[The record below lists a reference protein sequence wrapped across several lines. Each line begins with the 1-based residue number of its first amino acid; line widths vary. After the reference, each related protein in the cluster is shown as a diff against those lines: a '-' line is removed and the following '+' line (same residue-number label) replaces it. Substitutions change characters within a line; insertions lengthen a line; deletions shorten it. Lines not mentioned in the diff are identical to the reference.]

1 MIIDLYS
8 ILIKILYTLGA
19 GIIFMQL
26 LGNNTL
32 VSLLFYLT
40 FVVVFALWILFE
52 IKNLDKNGLF
62 GMLAIILPVIAVL
75 FNAMVQNANL
85 SFEYFKKLMMFATT
99 IMFFRVA
106 SKLTIKKSD
115 ILYIQKLISAIA
127 IAFIVVFFVNP
138 IEIYRFRGYITQYLT
153 FKFTNPNLAS
163 MFLMCFLIFEFLTLL
178 QSDTWFKKAF
188 HTVLFGF
195 LLFFVIK
202 TQARNSIIAVT
213 IFFIL
218 YFIITLMKNV
228 NFKINK
234 TVSAIVVIFPIL
246 FVAIYTQIINSEFL
260 SDLFSFLEADNKDL
274 DSRIIIWQGAVGYI
288 TEALFFGAYHQ
299 ISYGTGLSQMHN
311 THLDILVSY
320 GAPTLIAVCIFLIQ
334 LVNNR
339 DAVYTNKNSLTYMI
353 GFISTI
359 FLGLGEAAL
368 FSGGLGIYM
377 WSALFLLMRN
387 STMESCE

>member
-75 FNAMVQNANL
+75 FNAMVQNADL

-99 IMFFRVA
+99 IMLFRVS

-127 IAFIVVFFVNP
+127 IAFIVVFFVDP
-138 IEIYRFRGYITQYLT
+138 VEIYRFREYITPFLT
-153 FKFTNPNLAS
+153 FKFQNPNLAS

-178 QSDTWFKKAF
+178 QSDTWRKKVF
-188 HTVLFGF
+188 HIVLFVF

-218 YFIITLMKNV
+218 YFIITLVKNV

-274 DSRIIIWQGAVGYI
+274 DSRIIVWQEAIGYI

-299 ISYGTGLSQMHN
+299 ISDGTGSFQLHN

-339 DAVYTNKNSLTYMI
+339 DAVYANKSSLTYMI

>member
-26 LGNNTL
+26 LGGNTL

-40 FVVVFALWILFE
+40 FIVVFLLWVIFE

-62 GMLAIILPVIAVL
+62 GLLVIILAVIAVL
-75 FNAMVQNANL
+75 FNAMVQNADL

-99 IMFFRVA
+99 IMLFRVS

-115 ILYIQKLISAIA
+115 ISYIQKLISAIA
-127 IAFIVVFFVNP
+127 IAFIVVFFVDP
-138 IEIYRFRGYITQYLT
+138 IEIYRFREYITPYLT

-163 MFLMCFLIFEFLTLL
+163 MFLMCFLVFEFLTLL

-188 HTVLFGF
+188 HIVLFGF

-218 YFIITLMKNV
+218 YFIIALVKNV

-246 FVAIYTQIINSEFL
+246 FVLIYIQIINSDFL
-260 SDLFSFLEADNKDL
+260 SNVFSFLEANNKDL
-274 DSRIIIWQGAVGYI
+274 DSRIIVWQGALTNI
-288 TEALFFGAYHQ
+288 SESPLFGAYYQ
-299 ISYGTGLSQMHN
+299 ASGGTGNFQAHN

-320 GAPTLIAVCIFLIQ
+320 GAPVFVTVCIFLIQ

-339 DAVYTNKNSLTYMI
+339 DIVYTNKDSLAYML